1 MKHIMTGEWKIP
13 GSPDMMID
21 CCEVIQYI
29 NFKNIKSKEIDINEI
44 SHKPLDCIDQE
55 DSRYILANINF
66 PGIVVNGMH
75 NPHNKQYR
83 MIDGRHRLLKTIN
96 IGKKTFCTYV
106 LDPIEIKKFY
116 KVFYG

>member
-1 MKHIMTGEWKIP
+1 MTGDWKLP

-21 CCEVIQYI
+21 SCEVIQYI
-29 NFKNIKSKEIDINEI
+29 NFKKIKPQYIDIKDI
-44 SHKPLDCIDQE
+44 SHKPLKTIDQE
-55 DSRYILANINF
+55 NSRYILANINF

-96 IGKKTFCTYV
+96 NGSEEFYTFV
-106 LDPIEIKKFY
+106 LNPVEIKKFY